1 MTTYLS
7 LHDVQKFTARTLDTV
22 DHPVILHVETR
33 AGTVEI
39 TLFFE
44 TVEGARS
51 QALADVITAAMA
63 IDLPPIPEDGSEAAA
78 YAAAHLAYAYQG
90 VAR

>member
-1 MTTYLS
+1 MTTCLS
-7 LHDVQKFTARTLDTV
+7 LHDVRKFTARTLDTI
-22 DHPVILHVETR
+22 DHPVVLHATTPF
-33 AGTVEI
+33 GNVEI

-44 TVEGARS
+44 DADAARS

-78 YAAAHLAYAYQG
+78 YAAAHLAYAE
-90 VAR
+90 AC